1 MDTPRVDLLARL
13 LYGLAVWRRSRLCS
27 VSVRSLFRAAFGWF
41 RFGVEVSERRPS
53 LPWKSLVNCVTRAVR
68 VSSVSQ
74 IDEVKHQMF
83 TPPSGI
89 VTVVAGA
96 SERAAHPSITLHGSG
111 LNARDPRA
119 LRAEWRAHT
128 LAPIGTIRIGMA
140 RRLHVA
146 ASLLFSILAVLTV
159 LSLPVRIAHADGVR
173 IHVHGSG
180 RLTAHAARDQG
191 DLLFSGSL
199 VDDAG
204 EPLPNEQVQITIARE
219 SDPRDPGVAEGLR
232 AARGCERT
240 AERTPG
246 AHGLRL
252 GGPADSP
259 DVTVLTDEAGRFCFR
274 AKLPQDRHRA
284 HLSWKGSKL
293 VEGANAELSF
303 DLSRQA
309 LVLRFDPKPRLVPL
323 DLPQNVFEVSA
334 QVEDDGSMR
343 VKSGIDLTLTNER
356 GEKLGASATDGTGR
370 ARFTVDSQKLG
381 PPGLGELRVSFAGDT
396 PTAFASETADIERR
410 VKVSMHVPEAERGE
424 LTPRVPDDGIPL
436 VVETTSAVGP
446 VSAGAVEAR
455 VGEVIVGA
463 APVER
468 GIARLVLTFAA
479 QGNEALVRLKYVPSA
494 PWFVSA
500 GETTIRLPIR
510 SQGLLAKAP
519 LFLAGLA
526 VLAFFLVGRVASKS
540 GKPTPAPER
549 IRDGET
555 IEAKPHIEIVRT
567 AARGESGWRGKVV
580 DAHEGFV
587 IANAAIWVE
596 RGTFEG
602 TTTLARTTS
611 SADGAFELAIDGP
624 LIGGERIVAEAP
636 LHARLTQGLPG
647 PGELAIALVLRRRAL
662 LARLVAW
669 AKRVGPPFD
678 IRPEATP
685 GHVKQA
691 AIDDLPTSRWADAV
705 ERAVYAGST
714 IDDAAEAEID
724 AMAPQNGPS
733 KPAAQAPQAT
743 ARQDDD

>member
-1 MDTPRVDLLARL
+1 M
-13 LYGLAVWRRSRLCS
+13 
-27 VSVRSLFRAAFGWF
+27 
-41 RFGVEVSERRPS
+41 
-53 LPWKSLVNCVTRAVR
+53 TRAVR
-68 VSSVSQ
+68 MSSASK
-74 IDEVKHQMF
+74 IDGVKHQMF
-83 TPPSGI
+83 TPPSRI
-89 VTVVAGA
+89 LTVSSGHASGSLGT
-96 SERAAHPSITLHGSG
+96 SERAARQLTTLHVSG
-111 LNARDPRA
+111 PNAQDPHGARA
-119 LRAEWRAHT
+119 KSRAHT
-128 LAPIGTIRIGMA
+128 LAPIGAVQLRGQ

-146 ASLLFSILAVLTV
+146 APLLFFYLLALVFLGT
-159 LSLPVRIAHADGVR
+159 IATTAHADGVR

-191 DLLFSGSL
+191 DLVFSGSL

-219 SDPRDPGVAEGLR
+219 SDPRDQGVAEGLR
-232 AARGCERT
+232 GARGCERN

-252 GGPADSP
+252 GGSSDSP
-259 DVTVLTDEAGRFCFR
+259 DVTVVTDEAGRFCFR

-284 HLSWKGSKL
+284 HLAWRGSKL

-303 DLSRQA
+303 DLSREA
-309 LVLRFDPKPRLVPL
+309 LVLRFDPRPRLVSL

-334 QVEDDGSMR
+334 LVEDDGSMR
-343 VKSGIDLTLTNER
+343 VKSGIELTLTNEL
-356 GEKLGASATDGTGR
+356 GERIGASATDAAGR

-381 PPGLGELRVSFAGDT
+381 PPGLGELHVSFAGDT
-396 PTAFASETADIERR
+396 PTAFATEAADIERR

-424 LTPRVPDDGIPL
+424 LTPRVPDDGIPI
-436 VVETTSAVGP
+436 VVETSSAIGP

-494 PWFVSA
+494 PWFVSS
-500 GETTIRLPIR
+500 GDTTLRLPIR
-510 SQGLLAKAP
+510 SQSLVAKAP

-549 IRDGET
+549 AREGET
-555 IEAKPHIEIVRT
+555 VEAKPHIEVVR
-567 AARGESGWRGKVV
+567 AAERGETGWRGKVV

-587 IANAAIWVE
+587 VPNAKIWVE

-602 TTTLARTTS
+602 TTTLATTTS
-611 SADGAFELAIDGP
+611 SADGTFEFTIDGP
-624 LIGGERIVAEAP
+624 LVGGERIVAEAA
-636 LHARLTQGLPG
+636 LHARLTQGLPA

-691 AIDDLPTSRWADAV
+691 AVDDLPTSRWADAV
-705 ERAVYAGST
+705 ERAAYGGST
-714 IDDAAEAEID
+714 VDEAAEAEID
-724 AMAPQNGPS
+724 AMAPQNGPP
-733 KPAAQAPQAT
+733 KPAAEAPQTT
-743 ARQDDD
+743 AGQDDD